1 MMMNRERIGFWVRLV
16 SILLAAVFIISFVFL
31 GVGTNIQ
38 YNIFDLF
45 GNQDQQKQQD
55 QTPSSEEQIAAA
67 EKNLKKDPK
76 DPEKIKN
83 LAGLYYTAGRYDDA
97 IQVLQKGQEVAP
109 NDEEIPAFLGQIY
122 ARQAQTATGKKQ
134 KELEDKAA
142 DALAASAEEQPDNAD
157 AYLVAGQAYDQA
169 GQPAEAI
176 KYYNEYLD
184 RAPNGQDAARVEDRI
199 SALLKGKESTG
210 SAQPDPGQK

>member
-16 SILLAAVFIISFVFL
+16 SILLAAVFLISFIFL

-55 QTPSSEEQIAAA
+55 QTPNPDQQIATA
-67 EKNLKKDPK
+67 EKDLNKDPK
-76 DPEKIKN
+76 DPEKIKD
-83 LAGLYYTAGRYDDA
+83 LAGLYYTAGRYDEA

-109 NDEEIPAFLGQIY
+109 KDEEIPAFLGQIY
-122 ARQAQTATGKKQ
+122 TEQAQTATGKK
-134 KELEDKAA
+134 KEEMEAKAA
-142 DALAASAEEQPDNAD
+142 DAFAASAKAQPDNAE
-157 AYLVAGQAYDQA
+157 AYLLAGQAYDQA

-176 KYYNEYLD
+176 QYYNQYLD
-184 RAPNGQDAARVEDRI
+184 RAPKGQDAAKVKDRI
-199 SALLKGKESTG
+199 SALLEGKESTS
-210 SAQPDPGQK
+210 SAQP

>member
-1 MMMNRERIGFWVRLV
+1 MMMNREKLSFWVRLV
-16 SILLAAVFIISFVFL
+16 SILLAAIFIISFVFL

-45 GNQDQQKQQD
+45 GNQNQPNQQD
-55 QTPSSEEQIAAA
+55 QTPGPEQQIAAA
-67 EKNLKKDPK
+67 EKDLKKDPK

-83 LAGLYYTAGRYDDA
+83 LAGLYYTAGRYDEA
-97 IQVLQKGQEVAP
+97 IQVLQKGREAAP

-122 ARQAQTATGKKQ
+122 SEQAQTASGKK
-134 KELEDKAA
+134 KEELEDKAA
-142 DALAASAEEQPDNAD
+142 DAFAASAKAQPDDAE
-157 AYLVAGQAYDQA
+157 AYLLAGQAYDQS

-176 KYYNEYLD
+176 EYYNEYLD

-199 SALLKGKESTG
+199 SALLEGNESTG
-210 SAQPDPGQK
+210 SAQP